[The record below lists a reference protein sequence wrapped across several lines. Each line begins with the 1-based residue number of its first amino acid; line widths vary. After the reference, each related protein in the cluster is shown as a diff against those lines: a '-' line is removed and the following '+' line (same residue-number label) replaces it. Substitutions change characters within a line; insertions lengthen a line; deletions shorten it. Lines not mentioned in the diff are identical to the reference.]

1 MMAKTNKGKFIVFEG
16 IDGAGVETHGK
27 LLADHLRGKGLKVE
41 RVYYPDYEGP
51 IGGMIHNYLHSRFD
65 FSAEVQF
72 LIYTAD
78 FVKDK
83 ERINKWLKEGKT
95 VIADRYFSSTIAY
108 QSIQGFPLKKILQM
122 AGILELP
129 KPDLIIYIDVSPDI
143 SMQRK
148 FSEKNSLDRNESN
161 EKLLRT
167 VRGFYKKLADGNVF
181 AKWAVVN
188 GEKAIE
194 EVFEEIKTKL
204 PLSLR

>member
-1 MMAKTNKGKFIVFEG
+1 MAKTTKGKFIVLEG
-16 IDGAGVETHGK
+16 IDGAGVETNGK
-27 LLADHLRGKGLKVE
+27 LLADHLRGKNIKVE

-83 ERINKWLKEGKT
+83 ERINKWLKEGKI
-95 VIADRYFSSTIAY
+95 VIADRYFSSTLAY
-108 QSIQGFPLKKILQM
+108 QSIQGFPLKKLLQM

-129 KPDLIIYIDVSPDI
+129 KPDLVIYIDVSPKI

-161 EKLLRT
+161 EKLLKT
-167 VRGFYKKLADGNVF
+167 VGDFYKKLAKDNVF
-181 AKWAVVN
+181 SKWAVVD
-188 GEKAIE
+188 GERPIE

-204 PLSLR
+204 PLSLK

>member
-1 MMAKTNKGKFIVFEG
+1 MAKTNKGKFIVFEG